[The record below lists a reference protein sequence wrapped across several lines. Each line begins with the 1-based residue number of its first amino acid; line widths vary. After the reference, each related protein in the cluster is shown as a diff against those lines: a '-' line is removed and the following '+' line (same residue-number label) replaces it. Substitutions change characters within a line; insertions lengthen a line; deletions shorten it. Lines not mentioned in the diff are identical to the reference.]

1 MTHVPD
7 SPPTL
12 AKLLELLSKLI
23 ELISVSFATPAP
35 APPPR
40 PPVACSYCSSPRHLI
55 RHCPRVLADIR
66 SGLCKRNALGR
77 VVLPSGLYVPH
88 TVVGPNLRA
97 RLLAYTRTQQLLTP
111 PVVRR
116 PVPAVAPPPASSSL
130 TPTSFTPSPTYRAPI
145 ISHDFIPGYAPPT
158 RYIVGGLPDPSPRLP
173 VSVVSSI
180 PDPAPRIPISST
192 ATDVPTAPEAP
203 VHLQKATS
211 IEASSTAPSPPVPP
225 SDPLDDLFRELTLL
239 HLHPDPLR
247 LSALERRMAQLRDS
261 S

>member
-23 ELISVSFATPAP
+23 ELISASFRTPAP

-40 PPVACSYCSSPRHLI
+40 RPRHV
-55 RHCPRVLADIR
+55 H
-66 SGLCKRNALGR
+66 GLCKRNALGR

-97 RLLAYTRTQQLLTP
+97 RFLAHTRSQQLRTPLVARRSVPTAAPGPVPPSTITFSYTP
-111 PVVRR
+111 PE
-116 PVPAVAPPPASSSL
+116 
-130 TPTSFTPSPTYRAPI
+130 TTYREPI
-145 ISHDFIPGYAPPT
+145 ISPKQIPGYVPAP
-158 RYIVGGLPDPSPRLP
+158 RY
-173 VSVVSSI
+173 VVPGI

>member
-12 AKLLELLSKLI
+12 AKLLSKLI
-23 ELISVSFATPAP
+23 ELISASFRTPAP

-40 PPVACSYCSSPRHLI
+40 RPVACSYCNSSRHLI

-88 TVVGPNLRA
+88 SVVGPNLRA

-111 PVVRR
+111 SVVRR
-116 PVPAVAPPPASSSL
+116 SVAAVAPLPVSPSMTPA
-130 TPTSFTPSPTYRAPI
+130 SFTPPPTYRVPI
-145 ISHDFIPGYAPPT
+145 VSHDSIPGYAPPT
-158 RYIVGGLPDPSPRLP
+158 RYVVGGLPDPSF
-173 VSVVSSI
+173 
-180 PDPAPRIPISST
+180 RIT
-192 ATDVPTAPEAP
+192 VTNVPTALEAP
-203 VHLQKATS
+203 THLPTATS
-211 IEASSTAPSPPVPP
+211 IEVFPTAPSPPVPP
-225 SDPLDDLFRELTLL
+225 SDPLDDLFRELALL

-247 LSALERRMAQLRDS
+247 LSALECRMAELRDS

>member
-23 ELISVSFATPAP
+23 ELISASFATPAP

-40 PPVACSYCSSPRHLI
+40 RPVACSYCSSPRHLI

-97 RLLAYTRTQQLLTP
+97 RLLAYTGTQQLLTP

-116 PVPAVAPPPASSSL
+116 PVP
-130 TPTSFTPSPTYRAPI
+130 
-145 ISHDFIPGYAPPT
+145 
-158 RYIVGGLPDPSPRLP
+158 
-173 VSVVSSI
+173 VVSSI
-180 PDPAPRIPISST
+180 PDPSPRIPISST
-192 ATDVPTAPEAP
+192 ATDVPTASEAP
-203 VHLQKATS
+203 AHLQKATS
-211 IEASSTAPSPPVPP
+211 IEVSSTAPSPPDHHPIP
-225 SDPLDDLFRELTLL
+225 SMISSASLL
-239 HLHPDPLR
+239 CSIFTPIR
-247 LSALERRMAQLRDS
+247 CAFQLSSVVWPS
-261 S
+261 SEIRV

>member
-23 ELISVSFATPAP
+23 ELISASFATPAP

-40 PPVACSYCSSPRHLI
+40 RPVACSYCSSPRHLI

-88 TVVGPNLRA
+88 SVVGPNLRA
-97 RLLAYTRTQQLLTP
+97 RLLAYTRTQQLLRP
-111 PVVRR
+111 PVVHR
-116 PVPAVAPPPASSSL
+116 PVP
-130 TPTSFTPSPTYRAPI
+130 
-145 ISHDFIPGYAPPT
+145 
-158 RYIVGGLPDPSPRLP
+158 
-173 VSVVSSI
+173 VVSSI
-180 PDPAPRIPISST
+180 PDPSPRIPISST
-192 ATDVPTAPEAP
+192 ATDVPTASEAP
-203 VHLQKATS
+203 AHLQKAPS
-211 IEASSTAPSPPVPP
+211 IEVSSTAPSPPVPP
-225 SDPLDDLFRELTLL
+225 SDPLDDLFRELALL

>member
-23 ELISVSFATPAP
+23 ELISASFRTPAP

-40 PPVACSYCSSPRHLI
+40 RPVTCSYCSSPRHLI
-55 RHCPRVLADIR
+55 GHCPRVLADIR

-97 RLLAYTRTQQLLTP
+97 RFLAHTRSQQLRTP
-111 PVVRR
+111 LVARRSVPTAAPR
-116 PVPAVAPPPASSSL
+116 PVPPSTIPSSYTPP
-130 TPTSFTPSPTYRAPI
+130 TTTYRAPI
-145 ISHDFIPGYAPPT
+145 ISPTQIPGYAPAP
-158 RYIVGGLPDPSPRLP
+158 RYVVPGISDSSHRSP
-173 VSVVSSI
+173 SSI
-180 PDPAPRIPISST
+180 AVIDAPTDPKAP
-192 ATDVPTAPEAP
+192 AHLPT
-203 VHLQKATS
+203 ATS
-211 IEASSTAPSPPVPP
+211 IEVSSTAPSPLAPP
-225 SDPLDDLFRELTLL
+225 PDPLEDVFRELALL

-247 LSALERRMAQLRDS
+247 LSALEHRMTQLRDS

>member
-7 SPPTL
+7 LPPTL

-23 ELISVSFATPAP
+23 ELISASFLTPAP

-40 PPVACSYCSSPRHLI
+40 CPVACSYCSSPRHLI

-116 PVPAVAPPPASSSL
+116 PVP
-130 TPTSFTPSPTYRAPI
+130 
-145 ISHDFIPGYAPPT
+145 
-158 RYIVGGLPDPSPRLP
+158 
-173 VSVVSSI
+173 VVSSI
-180 PDPAPRIPISST
+180 PDPSPRIPISST

-203 VHLQKATS
+203 AHLQTATS
-211 IEASSTAPSPPVPP
+211 IEVSSTAPSPPVPP
-225 SDPLDDLFRELTLL
+225 SDPLDDVFHELALL

>member
-23 ELISVSFATPAP
+23 ELISASFRTPAP

-40 PPVACSYCSSPRHLI
+40 RPVACSYCSSSRHLI

-66 SGLCKRNALGR
+66 SVLCKRNALGR
-77 VVLPSGLYVPH
+77 VVLSVR
-88 TVVGPNLRA
+88 VVKPNLRA

-111 PVVRR
+111 SVVRR
-116 PVPAVAPPPASSSL
+116 PVAAAPLPVSPSMTPA
-130 TPTSFTPSPTYRAPI
+130 SFTPPPTYRVPI
-145 ISHDFIPGYAPPT
+145 VSHD
-158 RYIVGGLPDPSPRLP
+158 
-173 VSVVSSI
+173 SI
-180 PDPAPRIPISST
+180 PLPPVTRPYTSYLRT
-192 ATDVPTAPEAP
+192 NGPTALEAP
-203 VHLQKATS
+203 THLPTATS
-211 IEASSTAPSPPVPP
+211 IEVFPTAPSPPVPP
-225 SDPLDDLFRELTLL
+225 SDPLDDLFRELALL

-247 LSALERRMAQLRDS
+247 LSALECRMAELRDS